1 MGRARGG
8 RAGDRPQPPVSP
20 HAAGGARDL
29 RRRPGA
35 ARGDEDHRAAARP
48 ARDRGAPGDARRGNA
63 GHRDARDA
71 RAADGR
77 APASARLRDREPAP
91 PPALRSGGGRAP
103 ARSGDGAC
111 PRARAAS
118 LRRRAGR
125 RGERVVG
132 HQRRQP
138 GAPARRHRRRAAG
151 RAPVP
156 LRGGVRAHGA
166 GAGRALAGGR
176 DGGARRG
183 RGAPALE
190 VVVTLRELV
199 ERHRIVISAG
209 SGGVGKTT
217 VAASIAL
224 WGALVGRRAVV
235 ITIDPARRLASSLGL
250 ETLGS
255 EAREIPAT
263 YFAAQGLAAPRGSLA
278 AMMLDQKGAWDA
290 LVERHAPAEARA
302 RILQNPF
309 YQHLSQTFAGSQEYM
324 AIEQLC
330 LLAESGAYDLIVVD
344 TPPTRHALDFLEAPR
359 RIGDFLDRK
368 VVKWFVRPYF
378 SAGWSAL
385 RAMNRTAGF
394 LLRRLEQATGISAL
408 AEISDFFTSMS
419 GLFENFQP
427 RVERAYQ
434 VLRGAE
440 TAFVLVTGPE
450 EQVLGDAEYLSTK
463 MAELHMPLKGV
474 VFNRVHHEYRPAGR
488 GPRRGELGPEDAEQV
503 ARAVAKALGGATG
516 EAGALAAN
524 FVDYQVLARGESL
537 RLEMFRA
544 GLSRT
549 VPVVQVPNFAR
560 DVHDLA
566 SLAEMH
572 GHLFGGKAAA

>member
-1 MGRARGG
+1 M
-8 RAGDRPQPPVSP
+8 
-20 HAAGGARDL
+20 
-29 RRRPGA
+29 
-35 ARGDEDHRAAARP
+35 
-48 ARDRGAPGDARRGNA
+48 
-63 GHRDARDA
+63 
-71 RAADGR
+71 
-77 APASARLRDREPAP
+77 
-91 PPALRSGGGRAP
+91 
-103 ARSGDGAC
+103 
-111 PRARAAS
+111 
-118 LRRRAGR
+118 
-125 RGERVVG
+125 
-132 HQRRQP
+132 
-138 GAPARRHRRRAAG
+138 
-151 RAPVP
+151 
-156 LRGGVRAHGA
+156 
-166 GAGRALAGGR
+166 
-176 DGGARRG
+176 
-183 RGAPALE
+183 
-190 VVVTLRELV
+190 TLRELV

-224 WGALVGRRAVV
+224 WGALGGRRAVV

-516 EAGALAAN
+516 EAGELAAN

-544 GLSRT
+544 GLPRA

-572 GHLFGGKAAA
+572 GHLFGGKTAA